1 MILIDLYKNISYIYI
16 RGVDIV
22 NRIKE
27 LRNKKGI
34 KQADLANFLGVVQGT
49 LSYWENDKFDV
60 DNASLQKL
68 ADYFNVSTDYI
79 LGRTDDPPLS
89 QKKVSVNDKDLKIAF
104 WGNPNEDDELLED
117 VRSYAQFV
125 KDRKE
130 AQRKKDE
137 KPD

>member
-1 MILIDLYKNISYIYI
+1 MYKNISYIYI